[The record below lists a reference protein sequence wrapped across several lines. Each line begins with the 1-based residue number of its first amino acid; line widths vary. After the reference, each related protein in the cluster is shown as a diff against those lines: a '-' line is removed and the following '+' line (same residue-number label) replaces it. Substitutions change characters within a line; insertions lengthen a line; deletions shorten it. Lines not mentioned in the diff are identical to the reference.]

1 MATAHFISETY
12 LKNNSPLS
20 GNVDIGEVY
29 PFARTAEEIY
39 IQEALG
45 TKLFNRLVES
55 LNASP
60 KDTTDNE
67 VTLLKKV
74 RSALLWYTIYDAL
87 PFLDIKVRNIG
98 VVRQAGENLTSVNRD
113 DVTYLRDQC
122 LGKAKQY
129 MDLVQKYLCEN
140 GEDFEQY
147 RGGTWD
153 CSELYPNTR
162 SFGASD
168 VAIDHNDNKNDI
180 DTDFARKWL
189 NGQ

>member
-20 GNVDIGEVY
+20 GNIEIGEVY

-39 IQEALG
+39 IQETIG

-67 VTLLKKV
+67 VTLLKKI
-74 RSALLWYTIYDAL
+74 RSALVWYTCYDAL

-98 VVRQAGENLTSVNRD
+98 IVRQTGDNITSVTRED
-113 DVTYLRDQC
+113 ISYLRKECKNKGDFY
-122 LGKAKQY
+122 LN
-129 MDLVQKYLCEN
+129 MVQKYLCEN
-140 GEDFEQY
+140 GSLFEQY
-147 RGGTWD
+147 RGGTWN
-153 CSELYPNTR
+153 CSELFPNM
-162 SFGASD
+162 SGSNSSD
-168 VAIDHNDNKNDI
+168 VAIDRNDNQNDI
-180 DTDFARKWL
+180 NTDFVRKWL
-189 NGQ
+189 NG